1 MCRAIGYRKRWRCK
15 QDYAKTVVDERSRVL
30 QRNEKTK
37 GWSTLLFNFGTAL
50 VASAFGRWWLVGIDL
65 WVILWGV
72 GGIFLLKGGIDV
84 LGNLEA
90 ESWDG

>member
-1 MCRAIGYRKRWRCK
+1 VE
-15 QDYAKTVVDERSRVL
+15 TVADDRSRTL
-30 QRNEKTK
+30 QQNEKTK

-50 VASAFGRWWLVGIDL
+50 VAAFGRWWLVGIDL

-72 GGIFLLKGGIDV
+72 AGFLLLKGGIDV

-90 ESWDG
+90 EIWDG